1 MSGELHRRRRW
12 LGTVGVGALL
22 GLAAACGTGSGPKGN
37 PSDDNRIEDTTTV
50 VPSSSTS
57 EPTTTDARAGAGS
70 STTATVGPGVSERTP
85 GEAQPNGDGQG
96 EAESYP
102 PTNTDEGTSGIGGS
116 GGAGG

>member
-1 MSGELHRRRRW
+1 MSAALRRRRCR
-12 LGTVGVGALL
+12 LGALGVGALIA
-22 GLAAACGTGSGPKGN
+22 LAAACGTGSGPEGN
-37 PSDDNRIEDTTTV
+37 PSDDNRIEETTTV

-57 EPTTTDARAGAGS
+57 APSTTDAAAGAGS